1 MRPTSGGN
9 SNPLR
14 FAKSTSKGRTTCA
27 QTRACS
33 VRIRRSRWSASHD
46 TSNACNQPELH
57 GDSAQHR
64 SRCDDSWRTSQ
75 SICSDC
81 SWIEIATCRSW
92 TAQNSPANRGDSYQ
106 RISPIDIASNR
117 ECNQVD
123 CRSNQIDQTTDQFAA
138 FVKGRSAINR
148 ARLTACP
155 SID

>member
-1 MRPTSGGN
+1 MWPTSSGDSN
-9 SNPLR
+9 SHR
-14 FAKSTSKGRTTCA
+14 FAETTCKGRTTCA
-27 QTRACS
+27 KTRAGS
-33 VRIRRSRWSASHD
+33 VRIRRSCWRSSHD
-46 TSNACNQPELH
+46 ASNACAKQKLY

-75 SICSDC
+75 IICSDC

-92 TAQNSPANRGDSYQ
+92 TAQNSPANRWDSNQ